1 MVRKKKEV
9 KEMSDLGVYA
19 AKFKTN
25 HHSLEEFDNSL
36 SFFRGK
42 EEITTSPKITS
53 FIDKLLTVLEPITE
67 NIQGRLSA
75 SMAISEHS
83 IIDIIRERHSTEWQ
97 TYKEELIMLK
107 LKLMQKKFTLTKKDF
122 DILNDIAD
130 ALDSECASLFRRMSE
145 R

>member
-1 MVRKKKEV
+1 
-9 KEMSDLGVYA
+9 MSDLGVYA
-19 AKFKTN
+19 AKFKVN
-25 HHSLEEFDNSL
+25 NHSLEEFDSSL

-42 EEITTSPKITS
+42 EEVVKTQKTTPAIK
-53 FIDKLLTVLEPITE
+53 KLLTVIEPITE
-67 NIQGRLSA
+67 NIQGRLSD

-83 IIDIIRERHSTEWQ
+83 VIDIIKERHLREWQRYKEDLVALKTKLSTE
-97 TYKEELIMLK
+97 
-107 LKLMQKKFTLTKKDF
+107 KFALSKRDF